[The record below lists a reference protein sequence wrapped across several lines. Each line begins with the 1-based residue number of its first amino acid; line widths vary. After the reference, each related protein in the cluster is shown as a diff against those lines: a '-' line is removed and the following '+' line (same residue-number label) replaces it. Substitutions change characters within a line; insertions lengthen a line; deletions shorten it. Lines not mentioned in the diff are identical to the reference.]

1 MMILL
6 VRHGET
12 DWNRQKRLQGRQNI
26 PLCDSDREQMRRCG
40 DALVGLTVGAMR
52 TSPLSRATESAEI
65 LAAALSFPVDGIRA
79 EHDLIERDCGSLD
92 GLTQAELRVRRN
104 QTERDETEPL
114 YAVRERMMRTL
125 LRVARH
131 GNERC
136 VVMVSH
142 SAAIKALMARL
153 YNKPELQ
160 RKGTHNAGIS
170 LVEYKGGR
178 LHPRAFDLTPEEAA
192 RFLRRRGFFA
202 PPQS

>member
-1 MMILL
+1 MIILL

-12 DWNRQKRLQGRQNI
+12 DWNRQKRLQGRQDI
-26 PLCDSDREQMRRCG
+26 PLCDSGREQMRLCG
-40 DALVGLTVGAMR
+40 QALTGLTVDEIC
-52 TSPLSRATESAEI
+52 TSPLCRATESAEI
-65 LAAALSFPVDGIRA
+65 LARALSFPTEQIRR

-92 GLTQAELRVRRN
+92 GLTQAELRVRRS

-114 YAVRERMMRTL
+114 YAVRERMMRTI
-125 LRVARH
+125 LRMARH
-131 GNERC
+131 GKAKC
-136 VVMVSH
+136 VLTVSH

-170 LVEYKGGR
+170 IVEYKSGR

-192 RFLRRRGFFA
+192 RYLRRRRLMETEL
-202 PPQS
+202 